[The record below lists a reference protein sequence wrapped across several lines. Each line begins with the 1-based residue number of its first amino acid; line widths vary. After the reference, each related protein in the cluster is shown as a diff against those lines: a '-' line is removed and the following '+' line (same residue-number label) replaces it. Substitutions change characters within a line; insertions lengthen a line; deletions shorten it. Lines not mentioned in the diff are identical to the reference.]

1 MFVRWGRFDMDT
13 EIDALFND
21 KEDDDEEESKGKKK
35 IK

>member
-1 MFVRWGRFDMDT
+1 MDT

-35 IK
+35 TETFPKSY